1 MREKDKKISISANE
15 SKEFL
20 KWRQVIIA
28 NEFYEEL
35 GVNNKINI
43 LQRKNRKIFNE
54 KISKGLSSSL
64 SSRQRLYYLIGSE
77 NTRKCFEL
85 LKIRFDGSEFKNLE
99 EIGNEYDEEREEKNS
114 QDLIKNMDRMELI
127 DAEGC

>member
-1 MREKDKKISISANE
+1 MQLLYLN
-15 SKEFL
+15 
-20 KWRQVIIA
+20 
-28 NEFYEEL
+28 
-35 GVNNKINI
+35 
-43 LQRKNRKIFNE
+43 
-54 KISKGLSSSL
+54 KGLSSSL

-99 EIGNEYDEEREEKNS
+99 EIGNEYDEEREENNEKNS
-114 QDLIKNMDRMELI
+114 KDLIKNMDRMELV